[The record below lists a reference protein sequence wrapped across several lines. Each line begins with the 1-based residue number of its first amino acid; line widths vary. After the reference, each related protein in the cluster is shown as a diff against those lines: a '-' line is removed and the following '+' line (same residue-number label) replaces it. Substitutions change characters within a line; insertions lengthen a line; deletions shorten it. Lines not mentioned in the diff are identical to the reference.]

1 MYISKFITTLLLY
14 DEILTWFCQ
23 NPMLSNKIKNFII
36 LLNIMRFKMN
46 VAKYI
51 VAIFT
56 IVGISGLL
64 YTSIFL
70 PSVFAQNTPD
80 GDTGAQQ
87 QGGQEQSAQ
96 QPGAG
101 TFEEL
106 QNLTQGNKDLLANN
120 SAISNTS
127 LSTGLELEQ
136 DTDQPN
142 ATAATQ
148 ETDQQQADHAPQGQ
162 IGPALDPSAA
172 PQQNQTEQQQP
183 AGGQQEGQQQNQTG
197 QPAGGQQQQQQN
209 QSKGPL
215 DQILE
220 PFKGLLGGGQ

>member
-1 MYISKFITTLLLY
+1 
-14 DEILTWFCQ
+14 
-23 NPMLSNKIKNFII
+23 
-36 LLNIMRFKMN
+36 MN

-64 YTSIFL
+64 YTSSFL
-70 PSVFAQNTPD
+70 PSVLAQNASYSDPSD
-80 GDTGAQQ
+80 LNQRGV
-87 QGGQEQSAQ
+87 
-96 QPGAG
+96 G

-106 QNLTQGNKDLLANN
+106 QNLTQGNEDLLANGTD
-120 SAISNTS
+120 ISNAS
-127 LSTGLELEQ
+127 MSSGLELEQ

-142 ATAATQ
+142 ATAAAN
-148 ETDQQQADHAPQGQ
+148 ETDQQQADHDPQGQ

-183 AGGQQEGQQQNQTG
+183 AGQEQQQNQTG
-197 QPAGGQQQQQQN
+197 QPAGQEQQQN

-215 DQILE
+215 DQLLE
-220 PFKGLLGGGQ
+220 PFRGLMGGN

>member
-1 MYISKFITTLLLY
+1 
-14 DEILTWFCQ
+14 
-23 NPMLSNKIKNFII
+23 
-36 LLNIMRFKMN
+36 MN

-64 YTSIFL
+64 YTSSFL
-70 PSVFAQNTPD
+70 PSILAQNTPD
-80 GDTGAQQ
+80 SDTGSQQGQGSQQ
-87 QGGQEQSAQ
+87 QGV
-96 QPGAG
+96 G

-106 QNLTQGNKDLLANN
+106 QNLTQGNEDLLANN
-120 SAISNTS
+120 SDISNTS
-127 LSTGLELEQ
+127 LSSGLELEQ

-142 ATAATQ
+142 ATAAAN
-148 ETDQQQADHAPQGQ
+148 ETDQQQADHDPQAQ

-183 AGGQQEGQQQNQTG
+183 AGDQQQQNQTGQQGGQQQEGQQQNQTGQQEGQQQNQTG
-197 QPAGGQQQQQQN
+197 QQEGQQQN
-209 QSKGPL
+209 QTGQSAGPL

-220 PFKGLLGGGQ
+220 PFKGLLGGSQ

>member
-1 MYISKFITTLLLY
+1 VLPK
-14 DEILTWFCQ
+14 
-23 NPMLSNKIKNFII
+23 KIKNFII

-64 YTSIFL
+64 YTSSFL
-70 PSVFAQNTPD
+70 PSVFAQ
-80 GDTGAQQ
+80 GAADTQQQQPSQQQ
-87 QGGQEQSAQ
+87 QGSQQE
-96 QPGAG
+96 GVG

-106 QNLTQGNKDLLANN
+106 QNLTQGNEDLLANN
-120 SAISNTS
+120 SDISNTS
-127 LSTGLELEQ
+127 LSSGLELEQ

-142 ATAATQ
+142 ATAAAN
-148 ETDQQQADHAPQGQ
+148 ETDQQQADHDPQAQ

-183 AGGQQEGQQQNQTG
+183 AGEQQQPAGQQQNQTG
-197 QPAGGQQQQQQN
+197 QAA
-209 QSKGPL
+209 GPL